1 MLRLLRYN
9 EKAYCKRTYNV
20 FGRLRGLDAAE
31 NGPIQGAKVFYK
43 KKNPNNGHTAILY
56 RAPAKPVT
64 QAEEQRFGDTLAALK
79 RQDVIK

>member
-43 KKNPNNGHTAILY
+43 KKKPKQRPHCHSISRTRKASNASR
-56 RAPAKPVT
+56 RAKV
-64 QAEEQRFGDTLAALK
+64 RRHIK

>member
-43 KKNPNNGHTAILY
+43 KKTQTTA
-56 RAPAKPVT
+56 
-64 QAEEQRFGDTLAALK
+64 TLPFYIAHP
-79 RQDVIK
+79 QSQ

>member
-43 KKNPNNGHTAILY
+43 K
-56 RAPAKPVT
+56 
-64 QAEEQRFGDTLAALK
+64 
-79 RQDVIK
+79 